1 VIVAEFVIILKK
13 GETDGFT
20 LFVFYLEAV
29 KLPRLSGQGVK
40 GEFHHVTTLLLS
52 ELQSKQWL
60 NRVSIFSGTYHF

>member
-1 VIVAEFVIILKK
+1 
-13 GETDGFT
+13 
-20 LFVFYLEAV
+20 LEAV